1 MPGRAEMIDWSASVD
16 AIVQRA
22 PKSGIGPGSLGA
34 QIRLLA
40 LLGSTAPL
48 DVMLDG
54 LATYVETWADGML
67 CSVMLADAD
76 EGLLRAAAAPSLHA
90 DYVNAIGAV
99 PIGDGYGCCG
109 TAAARRELV
118 VVEDVERSPLW
129 EGYASIAV
137 NHGLRAC
144 WSMPVFDADN
154 ALLATLAI
162 YYRTPRKPTT
172 EEIELIQFAALLA
185 AFVIQRHRDGQ
196 RLRASEARLGAAVWG
211 TEIGLWEYQ
220 ADGTC
225 RWFDAWSERFGID
238 PHLGKDAMVAWQ
250 RLIHPDDCPRYTTS
264 DEPCLRGL
272 TDHYSC
278 DYRIRA
284 TDGRWRWIHERGK
297 VTSRAPDGT
306 VLSYVGVCI
315 DVDEMKSTAAALR
328 RAEDLH
334 SLTVNAARLPMWE
347 YDVPTDT
354 LRGNRYWHRAVGH
367 ELTEEQARA
376 RVETW
381 LGGVHP
387 DDVPKIS
394 RVLES
399 NTTDPSGFFE
409 NELRMQLPSGEYRWL
424 LDRSRIVERA
434 PDGKPLKVV
443 GVSLDIDARKRME
456 DSMRQSEA
464 RLEAAVGGSDIGLWD
479 WQVGADA
486 LVWLSDWPKRHGIK
500 SSVDRTTMSDLLAVV
515 HPDDRQRL
523 IDDVVQVTG
532 SGRSSIETEYR
543 FRSVRGE
550 YLWLQTRARVV
561 ERDADG
567 RATRVV
573 GACIDVNQRRQ
584 AEEQLRTQAKILDTM
599 NEGVMLIDPMGNI
612 VLTNPAFDRM
622 FGREPGQHLGLPLR
636 SLLATTPDSTAP
648 DGGAPFEIDRFVR
661 RFEGRSNRGDALFR
675 RADGSEFTGEVIAEA
690 IALVSGPKWLLV
702 VQDVSERKH
711 LEREVLDIA
720 NRERHRLGTDLHD
733 GLGQELTGVALMLR
747 SVSTRLGRDAPAAV
761 PQIDGIV
768 GLVNHAIESARA
780 MARGLAPVTID
791 EGGLGSALEELTS
804 RSRAAYGVQ
813 VRLRRSV
820 PVDLQVGE
828 DTAIHLYRITQEAIS
843 NSIRHGRAARVQ
855 VSLREVAGRLEL
867 AVSDDGI
874 GLADSHADSPGM
886 GLKIMRYR
894 ARMIGGT
901 IEIRRR
907 RVGGTR
913 VKCVCGSGQ
922 GVRA

>member
-1 MPGRAEMIDWSASVD
+1 MSRRAEKVDWSASVD

-40 LLGSTAPL
+40 LLGSAAPL
-48 DVMLDG
+48 NVMLEG

-67 CSVMLADAD
+67 CSVMLADA
-76 EGLLRAAAAPSLHA
+76 EHGMLRSAAAPSLHA
-90 DYVNAIGAV
+90 DYVAATASV

-129 EGYASIAV
+129 EGYAPIAV
-137 NHGLRAC
+137 AHGLRAC

-154 ALLATLAI
+154 VLLATLAI
-162 YYRTPRKPTT
+162 YYRTSRKPTT
-172 EEIELIQFAALLA
+172 AELELIQFAALLA
-185 AFVIQRHRDGQ
+185 SFVIQRHRDSQ

-211 TEIGLWEYQ
+211 TEIGLWEYY

-225 RWFDAWSERFGID
+225 HWFDSWSERFGID
-238 PHLGKDAMVAWQ
+238 PHLGKDAMAAWHK
-250 RLIHPDDCPRYTTS
+250 LIHPDDSARYMMS
-264 DEPCLRGL
+264 DDACLRGQ

-284 TDGRWRWIHERGK
+284 ADGRWRWIHERGK

-328 RAEDLH
+328 RAEELY

-367 ELTEEQARA
+367 ELTEEQART
-376 RVETW
+376 RVESW

-387 DDVPKIS
+387 DDVPKLS
-394 RVLES
+394 RVIES
-399 NTTDPSGFFE
+399 NATDQAGFFE
-409 NELRMQLPSGEYRWL
+409 NEFRIQLPGGEYRWL
-424 LDRSRIVERA
+424 LDRARVVERA

-443 GVSLDIDARKRME
+443 GVALDIDARKRME

-479 WQVGADA
+479 WQVGADE
-486 LVWLSDWPKRHGIK
+486 LVWLSDWPKRRGIK
-500 SSVDRTTMSDLLAVV
+500 STVDRTTMSDLLAAV

-523 IDDVVQVTG
+523 MDDVVQVTG
-532 SGRSSIETEYR
+532 AGRGSIETEYR

-550 YLWLQTRARVV
+550 YVWLQTRARVV
-561 ERDADG
+561 ERDADR

-599 NEGVMLIDPMGNI
+599 NEGVVLIDPLGCI
-612 VLTNPAFDRM
+612 ELTNPAFDRM
-622 FGREPGQHLGLPLR
+622 FARQPGQHLGLPLR
-636 SLLATTPDSTAP
+636 SLLAAAPANAAP
-648 DGGAPFEIDRFVR
+648 DAGASLEIERLVK
-661 RFEGRSNRGDALFR
+661 RFEGHSNRGDALFR

-690 IALVSGPKWLLV
+690 ITLVSGPKWLLV
-702 VQDVSERKH
+702 LQDVSERKQ

-791 EGGLGSALEELTS
+791 QGGLGSALEELTS

-813 VRLRRSV
+813 VRLRRAV
-820 PVDLQVGE
+820 PADLQVGE
-828 DTAIHLYRITQEAIS
+828 DTAIHLYRITQEAIN

-867 AVSDDGI
+867 SVSDDGI
-874 GLADSHADSPGM
+874 GLADTHADSPGM

>member
-1 MPGRAEMIDWSASVD
+1 MPRRAEKADWTASVE
-16 AIVQRA
+16 AIVRRA
-22 PKSGIGPGSLGA
+22 PKSGVGPESLGA

-40 LLGSTAPL
+40 LLGSAAPL
-48 DVMLDG
+48 NVLLDG

-67 CSVMLADAD
+67 CSVMLADAA
-76 EGLLRAAAAPSLHA
+76 EGLLRPAAAPSLHA
-90 DYVNAIGAV
+90 DYVNAIDPV
-99 PIGDGYGCCG
+99 PIGDGSGSCG

-118 VVEDVERSPLW
+118 VVEDVEQSELW
-129 EGYASIAV
+129 DGYAPLAV
-137 NHGLRAC
+137 AHGLRAC
-144 WSMPVFDADN
+144 WSMPVFDADQ

-162 YYRTPRKPTT
+162 YYRTPRKPSP

-185 AFVIQRHRDGQ
+185 SFVIQRHRDEQ

-211 TEIGLWEYQ
+211 TEIGLWEYF

-225 RWFDAWSERFGID
+225 RWFDDWSERFGVD
-238 PHLGKDAMVAWQ
+238 PHLGKDAMSAW
-250 RLIHPDDCPRYTTS
+250 RKLIHPDDGARYDLS
-264 DEPCLRGL
+264 DETCQRTG
-272 TDHYSC
+272 TDHYSV

-284 TDGRWRWIHERGK
+284 LDGRWRWIHERGK
-297 VTSRAPDGT
+297 VTARAQDGT
-306 VLSYVGVCI
+306 VASYVGVCI
-315 DVDEMKSTAAALR
+315 DVDEMKTTAAALR
-328 RAEDLH
+328 RVEDLH
-334 SLTVNAARLPMWE
+334 SLTVGAARLPMWE

-354 LRGNRYWHRAVGH
+354 LRGNRHWHRTVGY

-376 RVETW
+376 RSETW
-381 LGGVHP
+381 LSDVHP
-387 DDVPKIS
+387 EDAQQLS
-394 RVLES
+394 RIIES
-399 NTTDPSGFFE
+399 NATDQAGFFE
-409 NELRMQLPSGEYRWL
+409 NEFRIQLPNGDYRWL
-424 LDRSRIVERA
+424 LDRARVVERGA
-434 PDGKPLKVV
+434 DGAPLKVV

-456 DSMRQSEA
+456 NSLRESEA

-479 WQVGADA
+479 WQVGADE
-486 LVWLSDWPKRHGIK
+486 LIWLSDWPRRRGIK
-500 SSVDRTTMSDLLAVV
+500 SSADRTTMADLLGAV

-523 IDDVVQVTG
+523 VNDVEVVMAA
-532 SGRSSIETEYR
+532 GRGSIETEHR

-567 RATRVV
+567 RAKRVV

-599 NEGVMLIDPMGNI
+599 NEGVVLIDPAGCI
-612 VLTNPAFDRM
+612 ELTNPAFDRM
-622 FGREPGQHLGLPLR
+622 FGREPGQHLGRPLR
-636 SLLATTPDSTAP
+636 SLLLH
-648 DGGAPFEIDRFVR
+648 GGVENTEPLEVARLMKRFA
-661 RFEGRSNRGDALFR
+661 GRSNRGEVLFR

-690 IALVSGPKWLLV
+690 IGLASGQKWLLV
-702 VQDVSERKH
+702 VQDVSERKQ

-747 SVSTRLGRDAPAAV
+747 SVSTRLGRDSPAAV

-768 GLVNHAIESARA
+768 GLVNHAIESTRA

-791 EGGLGSALEELTS
+791 QGGLGSALEELTS

-813 VRLRRSV
+813 VRLRRTL
-820 PVDLQVGE
+820 PADLQISE
-828 DTAIHLYRITQEAIS
+828 DTAIHLYRITQEAIN

-855 VSLREVAGRLEL
+855 VTLRERAGQLEL
-867 AVSDDGI
+867 SVSDDGV
-874 GLADSHADSPGM
+874 GLGEGHAHGRGM

-907 RVGGTR
+907 RLGGTR
-913 VKCVCGSGQ
+913 VKCVCQSGQ
-922 GVRA
+922 RPRA

>member
-1 MPGRAEMIDWSASVD
+1 MPRRAEKIDWSASVE
-16 AIVQRA
+16 AIVRHA
-22 PKSGIGPGSLGA
+22 PKSGVGPDSLGA

-40 LLGSTAPL
+40 LLGSAAPL
-48 DVMLDG
+48 NVLLDG

-67 CSVMLADAD
+67 CSVMLAYASD
-76 EGLLRAAAAPSLHA
+76 GMLRPAAAPSLHA
-90 DYVNAIGAV
+90 EYVSAINPV
-99 PIGDGYGCCG
+99 PIADGVGSCG

-129 EGYASIAV
+129 DGFAPIAV
-137 NHGLRAC
+137 AHGLRAC

-172 EEIELIQFAALLA
+172 GELELIQFAALLA
-185 AFVIQRHRDGQ
+185 AFVIQRHRDEQ
-196 RLRASEARLGAAVWG
+196 RLRASEARLGAAIWG
-211 TEIGLWEYQ
+211 TEIGLWEYF

-225 RWFDAWSERFGID
+225 RWFDAWSAQFGVD
-238 PHLGKDAMVAWQ
+238 PHLGKEAITAW
-250 RLIHPDDCPRYTTS
+250 RKLIHPDDGARFDAC
-264 DEPCLRGL
+264 DEACQRPGV
-272 TDHYSC
+272 DHYSV

-284 TDGRWRWIHERGK
+284 LDGRWRWIHERGK
-297 VTSRAPDGT
+297 VTARASDGT
-306 VLSYVGVCI
+306 AASYVGVCI
-315 DVDEMKSTAAALR
+315 DVDEMKTTAAALR

-347 YDVPTDT
+347 YDVSTDT

-367 ELTEEQARA
+367 ELTDDQART

-381 LGGVHP
+381 LANVHP
-387 DDVPKIS
+387 DDVHKLS
-394 RVLES
+394 RVIEI
-399 NTTDPSGFFE
+399 NTTDQAGFFE
-409 NELRMQLPSGEYRWL
+409 NEFRIRLPNGEYRWL
-424 LDRSRIVERA
+424 LDRARIVERA
-434 PDGKPLKVV
+434 KDGTPLKVV
-443 GVSLDIDARKRME
+443 GVALDIDARKRME
-456 DSMRQSEA
+456 DSMRESEA
-464 RLEAAVGGSDIGLWD
+464 RLEAAIGGSDIGLWD
-479 WQVGADA
+479 WQVRADA
-486 LVWLSDWPKRHGIK
+486 LVWLSDWPKRRGIK
-500 SSVDRTTMSDLLAVV
+500 STVDRTTMADLLAVV

-523 IDDVVQVTG
+523 VDDVVQVTG
-532 SGRSSIETEYR
+532 AGRGSIESEYR
-543 FRSVRGE
+543 FRSLRGE

-567 RATRVV
+567 RAIRVV
-573 GACIDVNQRRQ
+573 GACIDVNHRRQ

-599 NEGVMLIDPMGNI
+599 NEGVALIDPAGCI
-612 VLTNPAFDRM
+612 ELANPAFDRM
-622 FGREPGQHLGLPLR
+622 FGREPGQHLGKPLR
-636 SLLATTPDSTAP
+636 SLLASALANAPPDSAP
-648 DGGAPFEIDRFVR
+648 HFEIDRLMK
-661 RFEGRSNRGDALFR
+661 RFAGRSNRGDVLFR
-675 RADGSEFTGEVIAEA
+675 RADGCEFTGEAIAES
-690 IALVSGPKWLLV
+690 IALASGPKWLLV

-747 SVSTRLGRDAPAAV
+747 SVSTRLGRDSPAAV

-768 GLVNHAIESARA
+768 SLVNHAIESARA

-791 EGGLGSALEELTS
+791 QGGLGSALEELTS

-813 VRLRRSV
+813 VRLRRTV
-820 PVDLQVGE
+820 PGDLQIAE

-855 VSLREVAGRLEL
+855 VSLRERAGRLEL
-867 AVSDDGI
+867 SVSDDGV
-874 GLADSHADSPGM
+874 GLGEGHAQCRGM

-913 VKCVCGSGQ
+913 VKCVCLAGQ